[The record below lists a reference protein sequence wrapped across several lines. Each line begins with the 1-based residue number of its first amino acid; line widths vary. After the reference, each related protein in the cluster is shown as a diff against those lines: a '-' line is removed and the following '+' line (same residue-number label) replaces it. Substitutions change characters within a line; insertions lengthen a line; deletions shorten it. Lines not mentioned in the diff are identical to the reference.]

1 MEIVIPFMIHPAE
14 YVFQTDD
21 AVLSVF
27 NKMTRINESKR
38 LTKNISCKYEYKFN
52 GRKCNSN

>member
-1 MEIVIPFMIHPAE
+1 MEIVILFMVHPAE

-21 AVLSVF
+21 VVLSVF
-27 NKMTRINESKR
+27 NKMTRINESKT
-38 LTKNISCKYEYKFN
+38 LTKNISCKYKYKFN

>member
-1 MEIVIPFMIHPAE
+1 MIHPAE

-21 AVLSVF
+21 VVLSVF
-27 NKMTRINESKR
+27 NKMTRINESKA
-38 LTKNISCKYEYKFN
+38 LTKNISRKYKYKFN